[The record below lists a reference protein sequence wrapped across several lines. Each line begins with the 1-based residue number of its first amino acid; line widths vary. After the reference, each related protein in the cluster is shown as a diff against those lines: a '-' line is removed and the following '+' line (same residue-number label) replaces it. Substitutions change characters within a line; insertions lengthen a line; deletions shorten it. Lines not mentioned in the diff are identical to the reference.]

1 MNKNKFDKLME
12 ALYSNCRIKVV
23 EARELSWR
31 KFFKEAGGRE
41 NLAKIE
47 GKEELRELLKVSE
60 VCFLEIVENRLS
72 DEEIKELIALPPTQ
86 TWINEENNR
95 PIELK
100 KNVISKTI

>member
-1 MNKNKFDKLME
+1 MNKLDKLME
-12 ALYSNCRIKVV
+12 TLYSNCRIKVA

-47 GKEELRELLKVSE
+47 GKGELKNLLKVSE
-60 VCFLEIVENRLS
+60 ECFRDIVENQMS
-72 DEEIKELIALPPTQ
+72 DEEIMELITLPSTDI
-86 TWINEENNR
+86 WVKDEGNR

-100 KNVISKTI
+100 KNVLSKIV